1 MFSLRYNY
9 AKITKFPLVAG
20 AHTFCSMGIL
30 LETQIFGK
38 NGLAI

>member
-1 MFSLRYNY
+1 MQKLQNS
-9 AKITKFPLVAG
+9 PLVAG